1 MKQFIKFTIA
11 LIMGIVTLG
20 FQSCGSDDDEPTKP
34 TDYNKVE
41 SIIGEWSCQAELEN
55 GKEVSCDQFTM
66 DFNTSGKV
74 VAHYSSAFTRSGS
87 YTFNNGTVVCT
98 FKNAYSDGEAIVT
111 MKFSDYNQGRAKV
124 ETTINYGDGL
134 PQGKHVYLFYKF

>member
-34 TDYNKVE
+34 TDYHKVE
-41 SIIGEWSCQAELEN
+41 SIIGEWSFQAELEN

-66 DFNTSGKV
+66 DFNTSGKLV
-74 VAHYSSAFTRSGS
+74 SQYSSRFTRYGS
-87 YTFNNGTVVCT
+87 SSIFDSTVVCT
-98 FKNAYSDGEAIVT
+98 FKDA
-111 MKFSDYNQGRAKV
+111 
-124 ETTINYGDGL
+124 
-134 PQGKHVYLFYKF
+134 